1 MIYLYL
7 PKRYS
12 HQPFRNR

>member
-7 PKRYS
+7 QKRYS